1 MKLTKA
7 QLRAACAPLAETMS
21 RKEIAEHLGLSF
33 TQVTQAMV
41 GLPRKP
47 RISGVPRS
55 DRDEILPQA
64 LALRPTVSMIK
75 IAQHLEV
82 SPHTIQNWFAAI
94 DDARMGVQKAPKWA
108 KAFIAKDAPPLV
120 VEACHAAPQ
129 LGLPGR
135 YSGWE

>member
-21 RKEIAEHLGLSF
+21 RKEIAEHFGLSF
-33 TQVTQAMV
+33 TQVTQAMI

-47 RISGVPRS
+47 QISGVPRS

-64 LALRPTVSMIK
+64 LAMRPTVSMLK
-75 IAQHLEV
+75 IAQHFQV
-82 SPHTIQNWFAAI
+82 APQTVQNWFAAI

-108 KAFIAKDAPPLV
+108 KDFIAKDAPPV
-120 VEACHAAPQ
+120 VEACHVAPH
-129 LGLPGR
+129 LSLPAWPQ
-135 YSGWE
+135 GW